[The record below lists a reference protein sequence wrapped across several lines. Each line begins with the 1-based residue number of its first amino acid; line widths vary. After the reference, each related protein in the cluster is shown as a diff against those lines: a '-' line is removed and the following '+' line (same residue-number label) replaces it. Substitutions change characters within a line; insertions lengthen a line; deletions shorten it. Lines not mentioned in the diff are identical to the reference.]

1 MSRCIVALGVLAG
14 LAHVA
19 HADKGADCSYLEI
32 TATSGKQPAID
43 PELKPLQK
51 KLTKR
56 PFSSWNTFHKLSAG
70 TVKLVQL
77 KPVPLKLQKGAST
90 VMLRD
95 RSDSRLELTITM
107 DGADGKRWLDT
118 KQSVPAGD
126 WTIWV
131 QNVGDD
137 GHIFALTCK

>member
-1 MSRCIVALGVLAG
+1 MSRWILAFGVLAG

-19 HADKGADCSYLEI
+19 RADKSADCSYLEI
-32 TATSGKQPAID
+32 IAATGKQPAID
-43 PELKPLQK
+43 PELKPLEK

-70 TVKLVQL
+70 AVKLVQL
-77 KPVPLKLQKGAST
+77 KPEPLKLQKGAST

-95 RSDSRLELTITM
+95 RSDTRLELTITM

-126 WTIWV
+126 WTMWV
-131 QNVGDD
+131 HNVGDD